1 MRKKIIDKIY
11 IVLLLTTIFS
21 SSYVILLDM
30 ASKGDVSYT
39 NTNIE
44 LLEDGS
50 IVDSSETSLE
60 EINETISGIVSM
72 FDLRSL
78 FSYFNA
84 YFYEQ
89 NTYKIYLGLNIPPP
103 KNF

>member
-1 MRKKIIDKIY
+1 
-11 IVLLLTTIFS
+11 
-21 SSYVILLDM
+21 M

-89 NTYKIYLGLNIPPP
+89 NTYKIYLGLNIRPP